1 MKITFTEF
9 LNEFNQQD
17 KTFIENLSD
26 YFTLSIE
33 YELVADFDIE
43 EEPSNTEDEK
53 DFEKAKKYAKDQ
65 TLLDMS
71 RGKWGYRF
79 DDRYKFTEKILKD
92 NEKKMKQENPKASKE
107 DLVELH
113 KKYVT
118 WSYVNDLIDY
128 VLDMIDVF
136 DDDEDY
142 IKKINKYQ
150 RGFKDEMS
158 NYIINTL
165 DKNIIKFIFEQNM
178 GNLRKMM
185 KEYLPKFTKKWGK
198 TFKYEL
204 EADAD
209 KQRILEFSSKTYLK
223 GLSECFEQLN
233 DFYDEFEKQEFWK
246 MNERTALHVNIGV
259 KDKKVRWNPIKGLVL
274 MSDMNRDKKEPFV
287 FSNIQWR
294 LNSRFTQSLLDGIR
308 RNLTGEIEEDYIR
321 TPLFTELSKKASKRG
336 VALPAYLNN
345 LLTKGKI
352 SDEEYKNLTSELTL
366 KYNLGFRHKDRLAT
380 HKDYVG
386 QNIDKLDLHNI
397 KDTEDFLN
405 PFIIKANS
413 DFYIKEFGI
422 KLVELENAPGY
433 VEFRYVG
440 GNVGRKL
447 FTDKILYFCYIVY
460 LMTNDDYKK
469 EQYHKKLYK
478 YVEDIKQILENDN

>member
-1 MKITFTEF
+1 MKITFSEF
-9 LNEFNQQD
+9 LNEFNQAD
-17 KTFIENLSD
+17 KTFIESLSD

-43 EEPSNTEDEK
+43 DEPSNSEDEK
-53 DFEKAKKYAKDQ
+53 DFEKAKKYAKEQ

-71 RGKWGYRF
+71 RGKWGYKF

-92 NEKKMKQENPKASKE
+92 NEKKMKQENSKASKE

-165 DKNIIKFIFEQNM
+165 DKNVIKFVFEQNM
-178 GNLRKMM
+178 QNLRNMM

-223 GLSECFEQLN
+223 GLNECFEQLN

-259 KDKKVRWNPIKGLVL
+259 KDK
-274 MSDMNRDKKEPFV
+274 
-287 FSNIQWR
+287 
-294 LNSRFTQSLLDGIR
+294 
-308 RNLTGEIEEDYIR
+308 
-321 TPLFTELSKKASKRG
+321 
-336 VALPAYLNN
+336 
-345 LLTKGKI
+345 
-352 SDEEYKNLTSELTL
+352 
-366 KYNLGFRHKDRLAT
+366 
-380 HKDYVG
+380 
-386 QNIDKLDLHNI
+386 
-397 KDTEDFLN
+397 
-405 PFIIKANS
+405 
-413 DFYIKEFGI
+413 
-422 KLVELENAPGY
+422 
-433 VEFRYVG
+433 
-440 GNVGRKL
+440 
-447 FTDKILYFCYIVY
+447 
-460 LMTNDDYKK
+460 
-469 EQYHKKLYK
+469 
-478 YVEDIKQILENDN
+478 